1 MNKNF
6 IRIGIGALLGIVV
19 LTVLLMQLKEPG
31 SLLYIGY
38 VWSLWAIIVFA
49 LGLGVWAI
57 GSETRYLLYASY
69 ALLLKF
75 YLFIT
80 IGIAFFFG
88 ILSYSGLWTIHW
100 GWFCLIEFI
109 VLAITAWRLQA
120 MDAAKDEIMSVE
132 NSVREKVLSWKML
145 TAEVNAIFSAAD
157 GERKKEIAAVYDAV
171 RYADPMSN
179 ANLTDIENEIKENI
193 AELASAEG
201 DISSLC
207 QKIIL
212 KIKQRNEM
220 CKLLK

>member
-1 MNKNF
+1 
-6 IRIGIGALLGIVV
+6 
-19 LTVLLMQLKEPG
+19 
-31 SLLYIGY
+31 
-38 VWSLWAIIVFA
+38 
-49 LGLGVWAI
+49 
-57 GSETRYLLYASY
+57 
-69 ALLLKF
+69 
-75 YLFIT
+75 
-80 IGIAFFFG
+80 
-88 ILSYSGLWTIHW
+88 
-100 GWFCLIEFI
+100 
-109 VLAITAWRLQA
+109 

-145 TAEVNAIFSAAD
+145 TAEVNAILSAAD

-171 RYADPMSN
+171 RYADPISN

>member
-80 IGIAFFFG
+80 IGIAFF
-88 ILSYSGLWTIHW
+88 SG
-100 GWFCLIEFI
+100 
-109 VLAITAWRLQA
+109 
-120 MDAAKDEIMSVE
+120 
-132 NSVREKVLSWKML
+132 
-145 TAEVNAIFSAAD
+145 
-157 GERKKEIAAVYDAV
+157 Y
-171 RYADPMSN
+171 
-179 ANLTDIENEIKENI
+179 
-193 AELASAEG
+193 
-201 DISSLC
+201 
-207 QKIIL
+207 
-212 KIKQRNEM
+212 
-220 CKLLK
+220 